1 MIRHIAL
8 ATALILALS
17 AKAQETLVPDSTL
30 HLPELNSLGQM
41 HAISRWPGSYGLMG
55 YQNWDLH
62 KGMNLSLGASV
73 FTGFGKYA
81 PSGAGFAQNASGMYA
96 WPINDKLSFAAGVYL
111 LNATWGGLNLRDTGL
126 SGVLSYRFNE
136 RWEGYLYGQK
146 SLRSSRQVQR
156 HPVVLHPAL
165 SRRTQTTLIAFSFQH
180 FFVYLQKITP
190 NNSNDEEISLDCAGN
205 MDCSSLY
212 TTKAEEDSRRS
223 DTMT

>member
-1 MIRHIAL
+1 M
-8 ATALILALS
+8 TVLILALS
-17 AKAQETLVPDSTL
+17 VKAQETLVPYSTL

-126 SGVLSYRFNE
+126 SGVLSYKFNE
-136 RWEGYLYGQK
+136 HWEGYLYGQK
-146 SLRSSRQVQR
+146 SLIEPKLPYYLYYNPELGDRIGAAVKYNVTPSFYIQ
-156 HPVVLHPAL
+156 L
-165 SRRTQTTLIAFSFQH
+165 SVEERR
-180 FFVYLQKITP
+180 Y
-190 NNSNDEEISLDCAGN
+190 
-205 MDCSSLY
+205 
-212 TTKAEEDSRRS
+212 R
-223 DTMT
+223 

>member
-1 MIRHIAL
+1 MWNNTYFCSDLKTTIRHIAL
-8 ATALILALS
+8 TTVLILALS

-73 FTGFGKYA
+73 FAGFGKYA

-126 SGVLSYRFNE
+126 SGVLSYKFNE
-136 RWEGYLYGQK
+136 HWEGYLYGQK
-146 SLRSSRQVQR
+146 SLIEPKLPYYLYYNPELGDRIGAAVKYNVTPSFYIQ
-156 HPVVLHPAL
+156 L
-165 SRRTQTTLIAFSFQH
+165 SVEERR
-180 FFVYLQKITP
+180 Y
-190 NNSNDEEISLDCAGN
+190 
-205 MDCSSLY
+205 
-212 TTKAEEDSRRS
+212 R
-223 DTMT
+223 

>member
-1 MIRHIAL
+1 MWNITYFCSDLKTTIRHIAL
-8 ATALILALS
+8 TTALFLALS

-41 HAISRWPGSYGLMG
+41 HAISRWPVGYGLMG

-73 FTGFGKYA
+73 FAGFGKYA

-111 LNATWGGLNLRDTGL
+111 LNATWGGFNLRDTGL

-146 SLRSSRQVQR
+146 SLIRPKLPYYFYDAHELGDRIGAAVKYNVTPSFYIQ
-156 HPVVLHPAL
+156 L
-165 SRRTQTTLIAFSFQH
+165 SVEERRL
-180 FFVYLQKITP
+180 P
-190 NNSNDEEISLDCAGN
+190 
-205 MDCSSLY
+205 
-212 TTKAEEDSRRS
+212 
-223 DTMT
+223 

>member
-111 LNATWGGLNLRDTGL
+111 LNATWGGPNLRDTGL

-146 SLRSSRQVQR
+146 SLIRPKLPYYFYDAHELGDRIGAAVKYNVTPSFYIQ
-156 HPVVLHPAL
+156 L
-165 SRRTQTTLIAFSFQH
+165 SVEERRL
-180 FFVYLQKITP
+180 P
-190 NNSNDEEISLDCAGN
+190 
-205 MDCSSLY
+205 
-212 TTKAEEDSRRS
+212 
-223 DTMT
+223 